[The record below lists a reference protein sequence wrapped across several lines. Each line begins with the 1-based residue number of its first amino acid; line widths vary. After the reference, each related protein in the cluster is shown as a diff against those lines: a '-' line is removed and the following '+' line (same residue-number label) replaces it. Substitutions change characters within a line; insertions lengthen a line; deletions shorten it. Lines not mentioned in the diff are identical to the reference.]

1 MKKRSG
7 LLSAV
12 SILLVI
18 ALVAGIGGSLIAS
31 GRTRPDNPIDAQPEQ
46 LRAESLQGSG
56 NTGGQGSGK
65 GNAQSAESAEG
76 TENTDPTQEPTEPP
90 TEPERQDQTEP
101 PTEPTRGEEDTD
113 PTAPT
118 DKLVENPD
126 DNQGGNK
133 PDDTKGGPEDSGDH
147 GDGTGGDDG
156 DDGGTGGDH
165 GSGGE
170 EDDTPRI
177 YTTLKTQQLTKSE
190 LPDGKLAFIAY
201 PIGKGD
207 LHIRVRLKN
216 ETNSGNGLLLTSQN
230 NKDYEALLDFNA
242 ENLFVLSLYDG
253 DTFLG
258 LVQYR
263 VGYYADLA
271 DDDNPESGDY
281 PPSIVTNLD
290 GASLDMTSQT
300 FPLTVIARANAKLG
314 AGVIYSNQI
323 QVTLDGK
330 IVEKSYG
337 DSQPVY
343 ELNFEAPQIGDEES
357 HIVRVLAWDGNG
369 NSAMKVYTVTYH
381 QISEGDPAGSVNV
394 VLDATTIGL
403 GILDSGTLDIVEGE
417 TAASVVL
424 RFLQERGYEP
434 DYQGTATMNFYL
446 RRINRGDIAYR
457 ANVPEHL
464 WELIL
469 RDGITTNG
477 NYDRDS
483 IGEFDYTQGS
493 GWMYSI
499 NGTLYEGTGMSGYKV
514 RNGITIYLRFTL
526 SYGKD
531 IGGYDATGGGYGAL
545 SSYCGLWING
555 GYQALDHDFEEA
567 ERVEPTETEDGYILY
582 RCTRCHE
589 EETDVLPAT
598 GGETEP
604 TQPDPTDPDPT
615 EPTPT
620 DPTEPTPT
628 DPTQPEPTEP
638 TPTDPS
644 EPTPTEPSEPE
655 PTDPVD
661 PEPAEQASTQAMGRQ
676 VRRRM
681 RSTLAGYWTDKI
693 VYCQGLIRRFLEAA
707 A

>member
-1 MKKRSG
+1 M
-7 LLSAV
+7 
-12 SILLVI
+12 
-18 ALVAGIGGSLIAS
+18 
-31 GRTRPDNPIDAQPEQ
+31 
-46 LRAESLQGSG
+46 
-56 NTGGQGSGK
+56 
-65 GNAQSAESAEG
+65 
-76 TENTDPTQEPTEPP
+76 
-90 TEPERQDQTEP
+90 
-101 PTEPTRGEEDTD
+101 
-113 PTAPT
+113 
-118 DKLVENPD
+118 
-126 DNQGGNK
+126 
-133 PDDTKGGPEDSGDH
+133 
-147 GDGTGGDDG
+147 
-156 DDGGTGGDH
+156 
-165 GSGGE
+165 
-170 EDDTPRI
+170 
-177 YTTLKTQQLTKSE
+177 
-190 LPDGKLAFIAY
+190 
-201 PIGKGD
+201 
-207 LHIRVRLKN
+207 
-216 ETNSGNGLLLTSQN
+216 
-230 NKDYEALLDFNA
+230 
-242 ENLFVLSLYDG
+242 
-253 DTFLG
+253 
-258 LVQYR
+258 
-263 VGYYADLA
+263 GYYADLA

-281 PPSIVTNLD
+281 PPTIFT
-290 GASLDMTSQT
+290 SLDEDSPDITSQSYNMWVT
-300 FPLTVIARANAKLG
+300 ARTNDKLG
-314 AGVIYSNQI
+314 GDYIFSNQI

-330 IVEKSYG
+330 VVQKSYG
-337 DSQPVY
+337 DNHPTY
-343 ELNFEAPQIGDEES
+343 ELHFDAPQIGDEES

-381 QISEGDPAGSVNV
+381 QISEGDAAGSVNV

-434 DYQGTATMNFYL
+434 DYQGSATMNFYL
-446 RRINRGDIAYR
+446 RRIYRGDIAYR
-457 ANVPEHL
+457 ADVPEHL

-469 RDGITTNG
+469 RDGITTND

-531 IGGYDATGGGYGAL
+531 IGGYDATEGGYGAL

-555 GYQALDHDFEEA
+555 GYQALDHDFEEV

-604 TQPDPTDPDPT
+604 TDPDPTDPDPT
-615 EPTPT
+615 DPTPT

-644 EPTPTEPSEPE
+644 EPTPTEPTPTEPSEPE

>member
-1 MKKRSG
+1 MVRIQNKHLEDTRMKKHSG
-7 LLSAV
+7 LYSAV

-18 ALVAGIGGSLIAS
+18 VLVAGISLSLLSS
-31 GRTRPDNPIDAQPEQ
+31 GRTRPENPISTQPDRLQ
-46 LRAESLQGSG
+46 AESLQGSG
-56 NTGGQGSGK
+56 STGGQSSGK
-65 GNAQSAESAEG
+65 DN
-76 TENTDPTQEPTEPP
+76 TENTDTAQDPSEPQKPDEP
-90 TEPERQDQTEP
+90 Q
-101 PTEPTRGEEDTD
+101 
-113 PTAPT
+113 
-118 DKLVENPD
+118 NPD
-126 DNQGGNK
+126 DTQK
-133 PDDTKGGPEDSGDH
+133 PDDTKPDPSGPTDPTDNPGKGDQGGSKSDDNKGGSEDSGDH

-156 DDGGTGGDH
+156 DHGGSGGDH

-177 YTTLKTQQLTKSE
+177 YTTLKTQQLTKAE
-190 LPDGKLAFIAY
+190 LPDSKLTFVAY
-201 PIGKGD
+201 PLGKGD

-230 NKDYEALLDFNA
+230 NQDYEAQLDFNA
-242 ENLFVLSLYDG
+242 DNLFVLSLYDG
-253 DTFLG
+253 ETFLG

-263 VGYYADLA
+263 VGYYANLA
-271 DDDNPESGDY
+271 DDTHPTVGDY

-290 GASLDMTSQT
+290 GASLDMSSQT
-300 FPLTVIARANAKLG
+300 FPLTVIARANAELG

-323 QVTLDGK
+323 RVTLDGK
-330 IVEKSYG
+330 TVEKSYG
-337 DSQPVY
+337 DSQPTY
-343 ELNFEAPQIGDEES
+343 ELYFDPPQLGDEET

-369 NSAMKVYTVTYH
+369 NSTMKVYTVTYH
-381 QISEGDPAGSVNV
+381 QISEGDPAGSVDV

-403 GILDSGTLDIVEGE
+403 GILDTGTLDIVEGE
-417 TAASVVL
+417 TAASVLL

-434 DYQGTATMNFYL
+434 DYQGSTTMNFYL
-446 RRINRGDIAYR
+446 RRISRGDIAYR

-469 RDGITTNG
+469 RDGITTND

-514 RNGITIYLRFTL
+514 RNGITIYVRFTL
-526 SYGKD
+526 AYGKD
-531 IGGYDATGGGYGAL
+531 IGGYDSTGGGYGAL

-555 GYQALDHDFEEA
+555 GYQALDHDFEEV

-604 TQPDPTDPDPT
+604 TDPDPTDPDPT
-615 EPTPT
+615 DPTPT

-644 EPTPTEPSEPE
+644 EPTPTEPTPTEPSEPE
-655 PTDPVD
+655 PTDPGEPD
-661 PEPAEQASTQAMGRQ
+661 PAEQASIQAMGRET
-676 VRRRM
+676 R
-681 RSTLAGYWTDKI
+681 GYWGDKL
-693 VYCQGLIRRFLEAA
+693 VYCQRLIKRILEAA